1 MFYVEDDYTMRHSKF
16 SKIKTSNP
24 RSFIL
29 LGLSLV
35 TAVITGLV
43 FFNPSV
49 FINFFVNLYWYENS
63 LYYNSFLYLFLKI
76 SPIIFF
82 VSFFPIIWVI
92 YDRVIIKIKLNKVSA
107 AGTEIEI
114 DSKSTHSVISKYM
127 DEIVHFFQVTE
138 YNIIIFED
146 FDRFE
151 NLTEVLFPKLRE
163 LNNILNKSKELI
175 ENSDKIVFVYA
186 VRDNLFYDENRTKF
200 FDYIIPVIPFMDV
213 NNSIDRMIK
222 KFTLKPKDSESSE
235 DKDINEKL
243 IVDEDLIHLTA
254 IYIKDYRILTNI
266 IHEFNYYREKLDKKV
281 ARNLSKLLALIV
293 IKNIKPTVFND
304 LQQGKGK
311 IVEVIKNGKKSSSSE
326 KIHQSIKELEK
337 KISEIKNEHLQ
348 NEKEIM
354 IIYAYKVVEYSGRL
368 NNPISSTIQKMIN
381 NKTNFEDSILTGRSP
396 GYRRN
401 AEKIQKLGG
410 SYKKRI
416 ENLEIRKNEEIEDLQ
431 KKIERKRNKISRLH
445 NMTIYQKLNS
455 EDSDFEINKNDIDSP
470 LIKRLL
476 ESGHIDE
483 NYKYYISLFIPGRL
497 DKNDFE
503 FYNAVQDNVKLDFD
517 YNISNTESIINMLS
531 YKEFSNVYALNIHI
545 VEFLLLNY
553 NNREKYLDSL
563 NEMFKIIRGDEIGFD
578 FSIEYINKKDNIG
591 IYLEKLLKSNIDWW
605 MTKVIKK
612 IPEDS
617 NSILLTKNILSYVKI
632 ESIRILNKDQLLRSI
647 AQNVEFL
654 QNIDISFEDELLNK
668 YKTFDVKFRGFSI
681 ENLKDNVI
689 EYIVSHN
696 LYEFEHEI
704 FMSLYNYYIKD
715 HEKNELNSIISKL
728 KDNNQNM
735 YFYLKENLV
744 DFFTNF
750 YLSTDQKFDE
760 EYIIFI
766 DLLNNKDLTIDL
778 KERYLLK
785 SKNKVKDLIEIP
797 DVNVINIVLKIK
809 KFKISWHNLEYLINE
824 YMSASENLE
833 EDRKNVES
841 ILSQNIEILKHSF
854 NEYNEGVVKFL
865 LNSDIKP
872 IVLEEYFKEIYYKFN
887 DKIFLDNKE
896 SLINL
901 SKSNMKIL
909 VKMEF
914 FDYSKEFQEL
924 ILNHF
929 LDIEILF
936 LQVYYI
942 EIKDD
947 NLDYYFDNIDKI
959 NYEEILSSESVSEN
973 LRLNF
978 ISFLIKYAKYTD
990 TKNILNLVIKHLLN
1004 ESYFSKILDIYS
1016 KKYSVSSIYTD
1027 LKKLESKV
1035 DLKTIINIYA
1045 LLLKINKK
1053 VHDELITNEIKSKF
1067 DNYLRINISK
1077 LDAFSKLNTQRHF
1090 YVKETEMNILISN
1103 YLDRMDIISSI
1114 TPRNKNRKKGFIR
1127 INCYRN

>member
-1 MFYVEDDYTMRHSKF
+1 
-16 SKIKTSNP
+16 
-24 RSFIL
+24 
-29 LGLSLV
+29 
-35 TAVITGLV
+35 
-43 FFNPSV
+43 
-49 FINFFVNLYWYENS
+49 
-63 LYYNSFLYLFLKI
+63 
-76 SPIIFF
+76 
-82 VSFFPIIWVI
+82 
-92 YDRVIIKIKLNKVSA
+92 
-107 AGTEIEI
+107 
-114 DSKSTHSVISKYM
+114 
-127 DEIVHFFQVTE
+127 
-138 YNIIIFED
+138 
-146 FDRFE
+146 
-151 NLTEVLFPKLRE
+151 
-163 LNNILNKSKELI
+163 
-175 ENSDKIVFVYA
+175 
-186 VRDNLFYDENRTKF
+186 
-200 FDYIIPVIPFMDV
+200 
-213 NNSIDRMIK
+213 
-222 KFTLKPKDSESSE
+222 
-235 DKDINEKL
+235 
-243 IVDEDLIHLTA
+243 
-254 IYIKDYRILTNI
+254 
-266 IHEFNYYREKLDKKV
+266 
-281 ARNLSKLLALIV
+281 
-293 IKNIKPTVFND
+293 
-304 LQQGKGK
+304 
-311 IVEVIKNGKKSSSSE
+311 
-326 KIHQSIKELEK
+326 
-337 KISEIKNEHLQ
+337 
-348 NEKEIM
+348 
-354 IIYAYKVVEYSGRL
+354 
-368 NNPISSTIQKMIN
+368 
-381 NKTNFEDSILTGRSP
+381 
-396 GYRRN
+396 
-401 AEKIQKLGG
+401 
-410 SYKKRI
+410 
-416 ENLEIRKNEEIEDLQ
+416 
-431 KKIERKRNKISRLH
+431 
-445 NMTIYQKLNS
+445 MTIYQKLNS